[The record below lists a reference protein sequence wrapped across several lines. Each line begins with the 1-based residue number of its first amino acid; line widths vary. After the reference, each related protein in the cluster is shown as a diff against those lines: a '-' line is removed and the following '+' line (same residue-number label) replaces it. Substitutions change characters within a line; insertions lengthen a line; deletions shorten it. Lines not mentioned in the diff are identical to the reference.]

1 MKSTKHTGSLAFKRR
16 SGWSATL
23 FNYCAGMKILSEAKL
38 PVYQKSSMVHRVT
51 WYLRLLRLTDLKPSS
66 KSQNY
71 TDMTLV
77 TVELFD
83 MRRGTNLLGCASQR

>member
-1 MKSTKHTGSLAFKRR
+1 
-16 SGWSATL
+16 
-23 FNYCAGMKILSEAKL
+23 
-38 PVYQKSSMVHRVT
+38 MVHRVA

-83 MRRGTNLLGCASQR
+83 IRRGTHLLGCVSQR